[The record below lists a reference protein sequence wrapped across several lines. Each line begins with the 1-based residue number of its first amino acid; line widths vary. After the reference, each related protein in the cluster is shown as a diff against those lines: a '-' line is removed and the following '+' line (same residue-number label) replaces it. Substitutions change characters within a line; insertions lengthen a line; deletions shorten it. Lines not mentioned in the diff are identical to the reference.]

1 MEDLRCRTLSEWLP
15 EDADDHPLPETL
27 AEAERLAASI
37 ERAVQRETRGGV
49 RNLRVEV
56 NRNGVFLRG
65 RCPTYYLKQLAQHA
79 AMALPSEMRLTNQI
93 EVA

>member
-1 MEDLRCRTLSEWLP
+1 MDDLCCRPTAMWP
-15 EDADDHPLPETL
+15 GRNCDDHPLPETL

-49 RNLRVEV
+49 RNLCVEV
-56 NRNGVFLRG
+56 NRYGIFLRG

-79 AMALPSEMRLTNQI
+79 VMGMPGGERLTNQI
-93 EVA
+93 EVS